1 MELSIYQVDAF
12 TDQLFG
18 GNPAAIVPLASW
30 LPAPQMQKI
39 AAENNLA
46 ETAFFIPQGED
57 FELRWFTPELEIDL
71 CGHAT
76 LATAHIIFTELGYTK
91 NIIHFHTLKA
101 GTLTV
106 TRMDDMYSLD
116 FPSRPATPC
125 ELPEGLLNALGSKMP
140 IEVLCSRDFMLVYDN
155 EADVL
160 AIKPDFG
167 ALAKLPIMGVIVTA
181 KGDHSDFVSRF
192 FIPSAGIN
200 EDPVTGSA
208 HCNLIPYWAHKLGKN
223 ELHAYQVSSRR
234 GELWCSLK
242 GDRVLMKGKG
252 ITYLKGEIYL
262 TPSTTKKQEVLV

>member
-1 MELSIYQVDAF
+1 MKLPIYQVDAF

-18 GNPAAIVPLASW
+18 GNPAAIVPLSSW

-46 ETAFFIPQGED
+46 ETAFFVSQGED
-57 FELRWFTPELEIDL
+57 FELRWFTPALEIDL

-91 NIIHFHTLKA
+91 NTIHFHTMKA

-106 TRMDDMYSLD
+106 TKENDLYSLD
-116 FPSRPATPC
+116 FPSRPAVPA
-125 ELPEGLLNALGSKMP
+125 ELPDGLLSALGTTMP
-140 IEVLCSRDFMLVYDN
+140 LEILSSRDYMLVYEN
-155 EADVL
+155 EAEVL
-160 AIKPDFG
+160 AINPDFG

-208 HCNLIPYWAHKLGKN
+208 HCNLIPYWAQKLAKK
-223 ELHAYQVSSRR
+223 ELHAFQVSERR
-234 GELWCSLK
+234 GELWCTLK
-242 GDRVLMKGKG
+242 DDRVLMKGKG
-252 ITYLKGEIYL
+252 VTYLRGEIYL
-262 TPSTTKKQEVLV
+262 